1 MFSPPSHC
9 CPRILTTN
17 FHTYKALVSTV
28 ILVNNFKKPLH
39 FFKINPQ
46 SSLFKKIK
54 NFPHRRVSHTKRL
67 DLFFPHVISYLLHT
81 QPTIQPPQMF
91 SPPHCCCCILTL
103 NFTSPYPSPLT
114 SPRLFR
120 TTIKKTSSKPSCWSS
135 SHQSPLRR
143 LTCDAVFT
151 FPSLAGAL
159 NHCRASPLPCV
170 SIGVAE
176 QPSGEEAL

>member
-54 NFPHRRVSHTKRL
+54 NFLHRRASHTKRL

-91 SPPHCCCCILTL
+91 RPPHCCRCILTL
-103 NFTSPYPSPLT
+103 NFMSPYPSPLT

-120 TTIKKTSSKPSCWSS
+120 TTIKNIEQTIMLVFV
-135 SHQSPLRR
+135 SPIAATTPHLWHCLYLSLVGRR
-143 LTCDAVFT
+143 LE
-151 FPSLAGAL
+151 
-159 NHCRASPLPCV
+159 PL
-170 SIGVAE
+170 S
-176 QPSGEEAL
+176 

>member
-120 TTIKKTSSKPSCWSS
+120 TTIKKHRANHPAG
-135 SHQSPLRR
+135 LR
-143 LTCDAVFT
+143 LTSRRYDAPPVT
-151 FPSLAGAL
+151 LSLPFPRWQA
-159 NHCRASPLPCV
+159 P
-170 SIGVAE
+170 
-176 QPSGEEAL
+176 